1 MINEAFGK
9 HYSLN
14 SSVEPLPFEGV
25 FRHPEKPD
33 TEEKIEKREN
43 DFLLRIGDDYYLLEC
58 QSYDDE
64 SMSIR
69 IAEYSFLAARS
80 RASYHQG
87 EVILPM
93 PHFTV
98 IYVKNTDK
106 TPRMTKIP
114 YRFPD
119 GSTHSQ
125 FGQNI
130 FLSDLSKEEIIEKE
144 LYVYIPFYIARYER
158 ELKTGKDYE
167 KAIKDLE
174 YFREKMLQLRQRNQL
189 NDIEVDDLR
198 DCVNQ
203 IVLHITDG
211 NEIEEEVV
219 SVMGGEVFELHSER
233 IVREATERYKE
244 EIENLKQQLQKVAE
258 KDREIKELNE
268 SIKEKDK
275 KIAELEA
282 YIRNNKK

>member
-1 MINEAFGK
+1 
-9 HYSLN
+9 
-14 SSVEPLPFEGV
+14 
-25 FRHPEKPD
+25 
-33 TEEKIEKREN
+33 
-43 DFLLRIGDDYYLLEC
+43 
-58 QSYDDE
+58 
-64 SMSIR
+64 
-69 IAEYSFLAARS
+69 
-80 RASYHQG
+80 
-87 EVILPM
+87 
-93 PHFTV
+93 
-98 IYVKNTDK
+98 
-106 TPRMTKIP
+106 MTKIT

-211 NEIEEEVV
+211 NKIEKEVV

-233 IVREATERYKE
+233 IVREATERYKKE
-244 EIENLKQQLQKVAE
+244 NENLKRQLQKMAE
-258 KDREIKELNE
+258 KDQEIKELNE
-268 SIKEKDK
+268 NIEEKDKSLKEKEKSLKEKDK